1 MDAINWLSENSNESI
16 SWEKII
22 DKYDEES
29 TEDGNVSIYDKEN
42 GIIICMDMKDDM
54 YVIENIISNVK
65 EVE

>member
-1 MDAINWLSENSNESI
+1 MG
-16 SWEKII
+16 KII

-29 TEDGNVSIYDKEN
+29 VEDGSVSIYDKGN
-42 GIIICMDMKDDM
+42 GIIILIEMKDDM